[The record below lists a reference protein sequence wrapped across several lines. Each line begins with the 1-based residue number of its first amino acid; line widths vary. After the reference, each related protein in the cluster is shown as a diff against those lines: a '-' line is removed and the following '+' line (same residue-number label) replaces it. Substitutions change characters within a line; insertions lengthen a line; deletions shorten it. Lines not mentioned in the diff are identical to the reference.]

1 MFKKET
7 YINRRHQLRAKL
19 KNGIALILGNADSP
33 MNCLANTY
41 KFRQDSNFLYF
52 FGLDLPGFAGVIDLD
67 EDKDYIF
74 GNDVEIEDIIW
85 TGQQTT
91 VQENAALVGISLTST
106 LSQFSEFIKKLK
118 TQGRTIHFLPPYR
131 ATNMLWLENLLGIP
145 ALQTK
150 KHASIALCK
159 AVIDLRSIKD
169 AEEITEIDQACDTAY
184 KIHTTAMRFTHP
196 DICEHEI
203 AGHIE
208 GIAISAGGML
218 SYPTILSK
226 HGETLHNH
234 THNNLLQNG
243 DLLLIDAGCETS
255 LHYASDITRTFPV
268 SGKFSQK
275 QREIYEIV
283 LAANNDTVKS
293 TKPGAK
299 YLDIHFQAARII
311 ASGLKD
317 LGLMQGSLEDIVQQG
332 AHALFFPH
340 GLGHMVGLDVHDMED
355 LGEDYVG
362 YDEETQRVNQFG
374 AAYVRMGKRLQPG
387 YVVTNEPGIYFIPEL
402 INQWQTEKKFATF
415 INYEKVNTYRN
426 FGGIRIED
434 DILITANGCR
444 LLGKQRVPVTVKEIE
459 NIVGK

>member
-7 YINRRHQLRAKL
+7 YINRRNQLRAKL

-33 MNCLANTY
+33 MNYLANAY

-52 FGLDLPGFAGVIDLD
+52 FGIDLPGFAGVIDLD
-67 EDKDYIF
+67 ENKDYIF

-85 TGQQTT
+85 TGQQPT

-106 LSQFSEFIKKLK
+106 LSQFSEFIKKVK

-159 AVIDLRSIKD
+159 AVIALRSVKD
-169 AEEITEIDQACDTAY
+169 TEEIAEIDQACDTAY
-184 KIHTTAMRFTHP
+184 KMHTTAMQLTRP
-196 DICEHEI
+196 DIYEHEI

-208 GIAISAGGML
+208 GIAISAGGTL

-226 HGETLHNH
+226 HGEILHSH
-234 THNNLLQNG
+234 THNNLLQDG
-243 DLLLIDAGCETS
+243 DLLLVDAGCETP
-255 LHYASDITRTFPV
+255 LHYASDITRVIPV
-268 SGKFSQK
+268 GGKFSQK

-283 LAANNDTVKS
+283 LAANNNTVKS
-293 TKPGAK
+293 AKPGVK

-362 YDEETQRVNQFG
+362 YDEETQRVDQFG
-374 AAYVRMGKRLQPG
+374 TAYVRMGKRLQPG

-402 INQWQTEKKFATF
+402 INQWQTEKKFAPF
-415 INYEKVNTYRN
+415 INYEKVNAYQN

-434 DILITANGCR
+434 AILITPNGCR
-444 LLGKQRVPVTVKEIE
+444 LLGKKRVPVTVKEIE